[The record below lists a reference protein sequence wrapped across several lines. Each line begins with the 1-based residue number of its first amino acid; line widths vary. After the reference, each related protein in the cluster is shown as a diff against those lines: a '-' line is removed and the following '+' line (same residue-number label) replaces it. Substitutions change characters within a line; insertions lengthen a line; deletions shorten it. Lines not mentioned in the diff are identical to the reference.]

1 MNELR
6 PALRTA
12 PGGRRFRDLIQQVD
26 AIIWEADATTW
37 QYTFVSQR
45 AEEIL
50 GYSVEQWLT
59 EPEFAVKLIHPEVS
73 TLAGWLSSRTTTEPA
88 SV

>member
-12 PGGRRFRDLIQQVD
+12 PGGRRVRDLIQQLD

-37 QYTFVSQR
+37 QYTFFLPGGER
-45 AEEIL
+45 GGGAESRGQGAGPGL
-50 GYSVEQWLT
+50 ALVRGLVELHGGR
-59 EPEFAVKLIHPEVS
+59 V
-73 TLAGWLSSRTTTEPA
+73 
-88 SV
+88 